1 VAAVSVGTRPT
12 EARFWVGA
20 NQEFTMATA
29 NEHVVKVL
37 NSLIE
42 TTLDSANGYREAAEN
57 AQSSQFSSMF
67 SDRAMRREQLVS
79 ELQQEVRSFG
89 GEPETDQS
97 LLGKAH
103 NKFVDL
109 KNAIMG
115 GDDKAVI
122 NEVERGEDM
131 IKAKYAAVIDDDELP
146 TTSRDLINRAYGTI
160 KADHDEVSR
169 LKHQFN

>member
-1 VAAVSVGTRPT
+1 M
-12 EARFWVGA
+12 
-20 NQEFTMATA
+20 QTA
-29 NEHVVKVL
+29 NDHAVKVL

-57 AQSSQFSSMF
+57 AQSSQYSSMF
-67 SDRAMRREQLVS
+67 ADRATRRAQLAG

-89 GEPETDQS
+89 GAPETDQS
-97 LLGKAH
+97 VLGKAH
-103 NKFVDL
+103 NKFVNL

-122 NEVERGEDM
+122 NEVERGEDV
-131 IKAKYAAVIDDDELP
+131 IKAKYEAVLNDQDLPSAARE
-146 TTSRDLINRAYGTI
+146 LINRAYGSI

-169 LKHQFN
+169 LKHQMN

>member
-1 VAAVSVGTRPT
+1 M
-12 EARFWVGA
+12 
-20 NQEFTMATA
+20 QTA
-29 NEHVVKVL
+29 NDHAVKVL

-57 AQSSQFSSMF
+57 ARSSQFSSMF
-67 SDRAMRREQLVS
+67 SDRATRRAQLAS

-89 GEPETDQS
+89 GAPQTDQS
-97 LLGKAH
+97 LTGKAH

-109 KNAIMG
+109 KNAIVG

-122 NEVERGEDM
+122 NEVERGEDF
-131 IKAKYAAVIDDDELP
+131 IKAKFQAVLDDAELP
-146 TTSRDLINRAYGTI
+146 STARELVNRAYGTI